1 MEAINKLYEIVEKVK
16 KEWLNGKIIG

>member
-16 KEWLNGKIIG
+16 KEWLNGKIIR